1 MYSLSLTDSK
11 RFGFSLRWGII
22 HAHRHFGNQLIMR
35 VVALGAILASALL
48 LSACNN
54 FEFPFVYRLPIDQGN
69 VVKQDMIDQLQPGM
83 SKEQVQFVMGTPMIA
98 STFREDRWDYL
109 FSLQRGNDILKQY
122 RLSVF
127 FKEDQL
133 VNYTGNFKP
142 TAAGGKDIA
151 DNPDVDN
158 PDNYKDVTVQ
168 KPEEPIL
175 AD

>member
-1 MYSLSLTDSK
+1 
-11 RFGFSLRWGII
+11 
-22 HAHRHFGNQLIMR
+22 MR
-35 VVALGAILASALL
+35 VAIRLCGRAAILVSALL

-54 FEFPFVYRLPIDQGN
+54 FEFPWVYRLPIDQGN
-69 VVKQDMIDQLQPGM
+69 VVKQEMIDQLQPGM
-83 SKEQVQFVMGTPMIA
+83 SKEQVQFIMGTPMIA

-109 FSLQRGNDILKQY
+109 FSLQRGDEMLKQY

-142 TAAGGKDIA
+142 SAAGGKDIA

-168 KPEEPIL
+168 KPEEPVL